1 MTPRFRSPQSIA
13 VLSPR
18 STSLEPEATDLEGN
32 YLGPSSGISFLSRSW
47 RRLKQDDIIST
58 PKIIEKE
65 TPKNTP
71 VLLFGDR
78 PFSAKADW
86 TSLKLPPRDRARNLL
101 DVYFDFSIVTYRFL
115 HRGNVESLIDML
127 YDKDISPS
135 SLPPSE
141 LAAKVGVIFMI
152 FAVSILAEER
162 SSGTDKTLPESER
175 YVPYFHGSKELLSG
189 R

>member
-1 MTPRFRSPQSIA
+1 

-18 STSLEPEATDLEGN
+18 STSPEPEATDLEGN

-58 PKIIEKE
+58 TPKIIEKE

-78 PFSAKADW
+78 PFSTKADW
-86 TSLKLPPRDRARNLL
+86 TSLKLPPIERARNLL

-115 HRGNVESLIDML
+115 HRGNIESLIDML
-127 YDKDISPS
+127 YAKDISPS
-135 SLPPSE
+135 NLPPSE

-162 SSGTDKTLPESER
+162 SSGTDKIHTESER
-175 YVPYFHGSKELLSG
+175 YVHISTKAKNCFLVGDLIIKISDMF
-189 R
+189 